1 MICTRS
7 IILSHLTITVFKFIY
22 KAPTGT
28 SSHLTTVVSPSIT
41 HIRSVLLQEYC
52 HLTTMVSHSDTLP
65 DKDQYPP
72 LLPRFFLKQAQ
83 PHASNY
89 FPFES
94 YSNADDEND
103 NKTIFISFVKN

>member
-1 MICTRS
+1 MVC
-7 IILSHLTITVFKFIY
+7 KFIY

-52 HLTTMVSHSDTLP
+52 HFTTMVSHSDILP
-65 DKDQYPP
+65 YKDQYSP
-72 LLPRFFLKQAQ
+72 LLPRFFLKTSS
-83 PHASNY
+83 ASNY